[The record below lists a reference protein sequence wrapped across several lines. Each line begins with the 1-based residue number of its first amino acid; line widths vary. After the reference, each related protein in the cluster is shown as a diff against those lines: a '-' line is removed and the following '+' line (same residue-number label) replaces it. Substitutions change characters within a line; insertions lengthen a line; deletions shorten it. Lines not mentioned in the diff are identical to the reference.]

1 MRTIIQDFPTIYG
14 EALNGSVY
22 GQPNGSIARPPQ
34 NAAGTITLSGDTV
47 TVTYT
52 GKFPTLSPEFAFY
65 TVEGLTG
72 SVNVASYSYLMVCV
86 FNSTDTV
93 IATHQINYGDEITL
107 NSAGF
112 FGPYADKPTN
122 GDTLTVKVIAY
133 DQDNNVIVSSEAV
146 SASAVVS

>member
-1 MRTIIQDFPTIYG
+1 MKTIIQDFPTIYG
-14 EALNGSVY
+14 EALNGSVH

-52 GKFPTLSPEFAFY
+52 DKFPILSPTFAIY

-86 FNSTDTV
+86 FNSSDTV
-93 IATHQINYGDEITL
+93 IAAHQVNFGAEITFD
-107 NSAGF
+107 STGF
-112 FGPYADKPTN
+112 FGPYANKPTN
-122 GDTLTVKVIAY
+122 GDALTVKVIAY
-133 DQDNNVIVSSEAV
+133 DQDNNVIVSSAAV
-146 SASAVVS
+146 SASAVVE